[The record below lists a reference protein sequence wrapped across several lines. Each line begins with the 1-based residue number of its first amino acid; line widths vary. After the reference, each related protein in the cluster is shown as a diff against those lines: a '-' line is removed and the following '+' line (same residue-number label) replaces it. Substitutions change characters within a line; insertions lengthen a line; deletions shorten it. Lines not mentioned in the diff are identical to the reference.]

1 MTRFFYALRKVCAM
15 YMFNKHAKNA
25 PVILQDVEQT
35 YLARGCDKR
44 KQNPLQQFCHLMIY
58 YPDFVYVFRL
68 RIKCKSLLFRKLFG
82 GDSYCSKVLGN
93 TQIGGGMVC
102 YHPYASVINAKRIGR
117 NFTFRNGLTIGNKD
131 NDNRLIPEIGDD
143 VEVGANAV
151 IIGGIRIG
159 NNVTVGAGA
168 VVVKDVP
175 NNVVV
180 AGNPARIIRE
190 KLNSVKIPVRQD
202 EKKCL

>member
-1 MTRFFYALRKVCAM
+1 
-15 YMFNKHAKNA
+15 
-25 PVILQDVEQT
+25 
-35 YLARGCDKR
+35 
-44 KQNPLQQFCHLMIY
+44 
-58 YPDFVYVFRL
+58 
-68 RIKCKSLLFRKLFG
+68 
-82 GDSYCSKVLGN
+82 
-93 TQIGGGMVC
+93 MVC

-159 NNVTVGAGA
+159 DNVTVGAGT

-202 EKKCL
+202 KKSVCRH